1 MAFAWKR
8 ANPLGALKLLR
19 SHRELFGLATVNFLD
34 AVAHAV
40 LPSMGVL
47 YMLYRYGWDERAVG
61 FVLAGVGV
69 CSMIVQGGLI
79 GPVVKRF
86 GERRAL
92 LAGLVFGAAGFL
104 VYGIAQTGLIFLV
117 GIPLTALWG
126 FANAAALGLMSRHV
140 GADEQGQLQG
150 ANQSLQGIANMIG
163 PALFAFS
170 FAVAIRPGLGIK
182 FPGTPFVIAAL
193 LVAAAL
199 AIGWRVT
206 RTDATRAASRSG
218 TS

>member
-1 MAFAWKR
+1 
-8 ANPLGALKLLR
+8 
-19 SHRELFGLATVNFLD
+19 
-34 AVAHAV
+34 AHAV

-47 YMLYRYGWDERAVG
+47 YMLYRYGWDERMVG

-86 GERRAL
+86 GERRTL
-92 LAGLVFGAAGFL
+92 LAGLVFGVGGFL
-104 VYGIAQTGLIFLV
+104 LFGLAQTGTIFLLA
-117 GIPLTALWG
+117 IPFTALWG

-170 FAVAIRPGLGIK
+170 FALAIRPELSVK
-182 FPGTPFVIAAL
+182 LPGTPFVIAAF
-193 LVAAAL
+193 LVVGAL
-199 AIGWRVT
+199 VVGWR
-206 RTDATRAASRSG
+206 ATGGGVNVPSPPYVN
-218 TS
+218 

>member
-1 MAFAWKR
+1 MPFAWKR

-19 SHRELFGLATVNFLD
+19 SHREVFGLAAVNFLD

-79 GPVVKRF
+79 GPAVKHF
-86 GERRAL
+86 GERNAL
-92 LAGLVFGAAGFL
+92 LAGLAFGTAGFL
-104 VYGIAQTGLIFLV
+104 LYGVAQTGLVFLSGV
-117 GIPLTALWG
+117 PLTALWG
-126 FANAAALGLMSRHV
+126 FANAASLGLMSRHV

-163 PALFAFS
+163 PGLFAFS
-170 FAVAIRPGLGIK
+170 FATAVRPELAIQL
-182 FPGTPFVIAAL
+182 PGTPFVIAAL
-193 LVAAAL
+193 LVLAAL
-199 AIGWRVT
+199 VIGWRVT
-206 RTDATRAASRSG
+206 KNPV
-218 TS
+218 